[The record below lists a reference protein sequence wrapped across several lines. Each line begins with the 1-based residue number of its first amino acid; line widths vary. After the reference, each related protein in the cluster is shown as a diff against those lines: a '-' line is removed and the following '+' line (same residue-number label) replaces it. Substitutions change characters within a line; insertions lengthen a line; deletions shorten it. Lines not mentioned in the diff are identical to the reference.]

1 MKIFKIQ
8 NLGTYESFKKM
19 FTTLRIFLYLER
31 CTTAVVKISDVANVP
46 FVKLYFH

>member
-19 FTTLRIFLYLER
+19 FTTLRRFLYLER